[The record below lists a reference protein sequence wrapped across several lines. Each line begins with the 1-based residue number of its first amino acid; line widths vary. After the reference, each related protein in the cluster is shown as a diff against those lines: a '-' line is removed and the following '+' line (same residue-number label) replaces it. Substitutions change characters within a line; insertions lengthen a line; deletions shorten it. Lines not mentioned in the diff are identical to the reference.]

1 MRASMCLGQL
11 MTGMLLGKMAHGA
24 WHRPG
29 VSISTP
35 HVCPDGWDPMAEIEF
50 GAFPA
55 AKQRLEVVG
64 LFGGILPSAQDCP
77 VVRVLLILGIMP
89 GPSTQSKVWLGPGKA
104 QPVEGH
110 QAAKFNA
117 ACAETCTS
125 HLPRQDSEVVGL
137 VSSNQVD
144 EVHDVAKRHPQ
155 RRIINKKGSPSRWGG
170 NQPADPMAILV
181 AVVAHIK
188 EFVIVI
194 LVAVKMAN
202 FSQVHPGKWEQLV
215 QLGIV
220 VVESPQVGWAS
231 IFDCL
236 PFLRHEAS

>member
-1 MRASMCLGQL
+1 
-11 MTGMLLGKMAHGA
+11 
-24 WHRPG
+24 
-29 VSISTP
+29 
-35 HVCPDGWDPMAEIEF
+35 MAEIEF

-55 AKQRLEVVG
+55 VEQRLEVVG
-64 LFGGILPSAQDCP
+64 LFGGIFLSAPDCP
-77 VVRVLLILGIMP
+77 VVGVLLVLGVMP
-89 GPSTQSKVWLGPGKA
+89 GSSIQLKVRLVPGEARSFKSHRA
-104 QPVEGH
+104 T
-110 QAAKFNA
+110 KFDA
-117 ACAETCTS
+117 ACAEACAS

-144 EVHDVAKRHPQ
+144 EVHDRAKRHPK
-155 RRIINKKGSPSRWGG
+155 RRIMNKKGGPSRQDG

-188 EFVIVI
+188 KISSFI

-202 FSQVHPGKWEQLV
+202 FSQVHPGKREQLE

-220 VVESPQVGWAS
+220 VVKSPQVGWAS

-236 PFLRHEAS
+236 PFPCHEAS